1 MRGVSQTIVDV
12 AFPVAS
18 IPRLLLPH
26 AQRVPLSSR
35 AKAVFSATASCLKFL
50 PVTVF
55 CGFGMV
61 LFGPGP
67 SAKS

>member
-1 MRGVSQTIVDV
+1 MRGVAQASSNT

-18 IPRLLLPH
+18 IPTLLLPH
-26 AQRVPLSSR
+26 AQSAPSLSR
-35 AKAVFSATASCLKFL
+35 AKAVSSATASCLKFF

-61 LFGPGP
+61 FSGPGP